1 MNAYKG
7 TLTSLAVNQVIEK
20 HLVTLGYD
28 TVSLPMSDG
37 GDGFLDAVS
46 YNTNGSFV
54 DVRTY
59 DPLQKEITARYYV
72 YNDKAYIE
80 LAKVSGLS
88 LLNEEERTP
97 LITSTY
103 GLGIMIKD
111 AIHRGIKRVCIGIGG
126 SATHDGGAGMLQA
139 LGVKFYH
146 QENLIEDM
154 MCGHMLKDITSFDFS
169 ELKDLLSN
177 ISIDVITDVSN
188 PLLGSKGAAF
198 VYAAQKGASIDEI
211 KALEE
216 STKHFA
222 DLVETHL
229 DKICRHLKGSGAAG
243 GIGFGL
249 SAFLNANLY
258 SGIQYMIDLLD
269 IEEHVKSADLII
281 VGEGKLDNQT
291 AYGKAP
297 YGISKLARK
306 YHKKII
312 GIFASKDDHVKAN
325 YLDEVY
331 VVVPK
336 YASLKDSMNQPKS
349 ALLEAVKEI
358 FT

>member
-1 MNAYKG
+1 MN
-7 TLTSLAVNQVIEK
+7 
-20 HLVTLGYD
+20 
-28 TVSLPMSDG
+28 
-37 GDGFLDAVS
+37 
-46 YNTNGSFV
+46 
-54 DVRTY
+54 
-59 DPLQKEITARYYV
+59 
-72 YNDKAYIE
+72 
-80 LAKVSGLS
+80 
-88 LLNEEERTP
+88 
-97 LITSTY
+97 
-103 GLGIMIKD
+103 
-111 AIHRGIKRVCIGIGG
+111 
-126 SATHDGGAGMLQA
+126 
-139 LGVKFYH
+139 
-146 QENLIEDM
+146 
-154 MCGHMLKDITSFDFS
+154 
-169 ELKDLLSN
+169 N

-188 PLLGSKGAAF
+188 PLLGNKGAAF

-216 STKHFA
+216 GTKHFA

-229 DKICRHLKGSGAAG
+229 DKTCRHLKGSGAAG

-258 SGIQYMIDLLD
+258 SGIHYMIDLLD
-269 IEEHVKSADLII
+269 IEEYVKSADLII
-281 VGEGKLDNQT
+281 VGEGKLDEQT

-331 VVVPK
+331 MVVPK